1 MPITFEINALTDMS
15 RISYCKFWRLNKKY
29 SQTCHH
35 NSFDSLTVHLYVY
48 TAISIID
55 MATKTPLTKIAR
67 QHEVTW
73 TQQQKRISDVP
84 YIFQQLF
91 PDYMETFLPTKL
103 RPSIAPLDTSYCPAF
118 NNSFLVSEKWLQSC
132 HCYSRATDEHLHDI
146 CRLPRHWKIV
156 SNGPFPL

>member
-55 MATKTPLTKIAR
+55 MATKNPLTKIAR

-73 TQQQKRISDVP
+73 TQLQKRISDVP

-91 PDYMETFLPTKL
+91 PDDMETFIL
-103 RPSIAPLDTSYCPAF
+103 RHKASSINSSLDTSYLPCF
-118 NNSFLVSEKWLQSC
+118 QQQLSC
-132 HCYSRATDEHLHDI
+132 QRKMVAE
-146 CRLPRHWKIV
+146 LPLLLA
-156 SNGPFPL
+156 SNR